1 MCVRT
6 PTLGPDYG
14 YTLVHD
20 VDQRFAADLLEWE
33 GGGGGSTA
41 TSSYA
46 LCSSQVLRRASR
58 TGSCGTLSRA
68 GITMSIQSK

>member
-1 MCVRT
+1 MIDRFSDQAVIVVRKIVEEIVCVCVRT

-41 TSSYA
+41 TSSW
-46 LCSSQVLRRASR
+46 LRFV
-58 TGSCGTLSRA
+58 
-68 GITMSIQSK
+68 